1 MKKHILTILLVML
14 GLVTFGQ
21 QWTAISGNTPSKYQV
36 ALVASSERN
45 ITVDLQLSG
54 FFTSEVTTPQGQAC
68 IVSLPKTVSVAAAG
82 EPNLPMIPIPTII
95 GDRALMGVQVISA
108 EYTDYPN
115 MEIAPSKGD
124 FPRSINPDDVPY
136 TYGEAYRHDAFFP
149 AQLVKL
155 DEPYIHR
162 DVRGQN
168 MMVTPCQYN
177 PITKVL
183 RVYHHLV
190 LSMDK
195 IGYDTRNIIESR
207 NATFVMDPEFKA
219 MYENRYIN
227 YETSMSRYTAIE
239 EAGELLVICYDN
251 FMSAMEPFVAWK
263 KQIGRPTTMVG
274 TSTAGSTN
282 TAIKSYITTYYNQHP
297 NLTDVLLV
305 GDVAQIPGVSAGSGS
320 YSGKGDN
327 PYGQVAGSD
336 RYNDVIIGRFC
347 CETAAQVTNHVNK
360 VINYERDLNASAT
373 WLSIGQGVSK
383 NEGAGQGHDGGESDY
398 QHIDNIRT
406 DLLNYNYTNV
416 YRDYQSVS
424 GTTASSANVVSQ
436 HINEG
441 VSIINY
447 CNHGSET
454 SWGVFSYSNS
464 HVNALTNDYKL
475 PYIISV
481 ACLNGKYDYGSGC
494 FAEAWM
500 RATNNSNGNPTGAIG
515 GMFSYISQP
524 WTPPQYGQD
533 EMVDILVE
541 SYSNRIRRTMGGVSI
556 NGNMAIL
563 DLGASSSTNYGTYE
577 TWILFGD
584 PTLTLRNAV
593 PQNMGVTHAPTMYTN
608 ATSFA
613 VNATNGNGAL
623 ATLTRNGEI
632 MGSATITNGSCNIT
646 FTAPGSTGTATLT
659 VFGYNKIT
667 YIADINIVGGSASEY
682 TINVSAN
689 PTAGGTVTG
698 GGTFP
703 AGSTRTVTAT
713 ANTGYTFQNW
723 TENGTVVSTN
733 ASYSFTLNYDRN
745 LVANFAAQT
754 FTINATAD
762 PTVGGSVSVSGNRDT
777 FTYGFEDGTTQGWTV
792 GSSDNGSTTWTVGQS
807 GNPNQNY
814 TTHGGNYYIG
824 SVYDE
829 SNAVDDWLISP
840 QFMLGGTMSFY
851 IKTTS
856 ASYTDYYSVLVSTG
870 TNAISQFTTTVVSAT
885 RVTSTNY
892 TVVNVNLGSY
902 SGMGYVAIRHTANA
916 DQASLLVDDI
926 TIVEGEDPGTDSGT
940 FNYGQTCTVTA
951 TPNSGYQ
958 FVNWTENGTAVS
970 SSATYSF
977 TVTSNRDL
985 VAHFTN
991 QTQSYTIAV
1000 SANPTNGGTVT
1011 GGGTFSQGQSCT
1023 VVAAPNA
1030 NYTFNNWTE
1039 NGTVVSTN
1047 TSYTFT
1053 VNGNRTLVANFTYTP
1068 PTYTVAVSANPTNGG
1083 TVTGGGTFQQGQ
1095 SCTVNATA
1103 NTGYTFTNW
1112 TENGTV
1118 VSTNAQYTFTVSG
1131 NRALVANFTINTYTI
1146 NVSANPTAGG
1156 TVSGGGTFTYGQS
1169 CTVNATAAT
1178 GYTFTN
1184 WTENGTVVSTNAHY
1198 TFTVNANR
1206 NLVAHFT
1213 ANTYTI
1219 TVSASPTN
1227 GGIVTGGGTF
1237 TYGQS
1242 CTLTA
1247 TANSGFTF
1255 INWTENGSFVSSNA
1269 TLTFTV
1275 TGNANIVAHFTENPL
1290 PMYTITVTPK
1300 PAEGGTVSGGGTY
1313 QEGQSCAVVATPA
1326 PGYTFTNW
1334 TENGTVVSTDS
1345 RYTFVVTGNRNLN
1358 ANFTAIDYVISAS
1371 IDPAEGGII
1380 EGAGTFAYGSEITLK
1395 VVLNDS
1401 YTFLY
1406 WTENGLIVS
1415 YDQNYAFT
1423 VTNNRTL
1430 VANVQHIEGI
1440 EEHTGVSFDIYPNP
1454 VSDKLTIEASEAI
1467 DNIEVFNIAGAMVF
1481 SQKNCTEKV
1490 EINTT
1495 DMPAG
1500 TYVIRMTT
1508 KNASEVRRFV
1518 KF

>member
-14 GLVTFGQ
+14 GLMTFGQ

-136 TYGEAYRHDAFFP
+136 TYGEAYQHDAFFP
-149 AQLVKL
+149 AQLVEL

-195 IGYDTRNIIESR
+195 IGYDTRNIIETRS
-207 NATFVMDPEFKA
+207 NTIILDPDFKA
-219 MYENRYIN
+219 TYENRYIN
-227 YETSMSRYTAIE
+227 YEASMSRYTAIE

-274 TSTAGSTN
+274 TSTAGSSN
-282 TAIKSYITTYYNQHP
+282 SAIKSYITSYYNQHP

-305 GDVAQIPGVSAGSGS
+305 GDVAQIPGASAGGGS

-373 WLSIGQGVSK
+373 WLPIGQGISTTAGNGGHY
-383 NEGAGQGHDGGESDY
+383 NEDDY
-398 QHIDNIRT
+398 VHVDNLRT

-424 GTTASSANVVSQ
+424 GTTATSASVVSQ
-436 HINEG
+436 HINGG

-475 PYIISV
+475 PFVFSV
-481 ACLNGKYDYGSGC
+481 ACLVGKYDYSGSGGC

-524 WTPPQYGQD
+524 WVPPMYGQD

-541 SYSNRIRRTMGGVSI
+541 TYSNRIRRTMGGVSI
-556 NGNMAIL
+556 NGIMSVL
-563 DLGASSSTNYGTYE
+563 DLGASQAINYGTYE
-577 TWILFGD
+577 TWILYGD

-593 PQNMGVTHAPTMYTN
+593 PQNMGVTHAPTMYTD

-703 AGSTRTVTAT
+703 TGSTRTVTAT

-733 ASYSFTLNYDRN
+733 ASYTFTLNYSRN
-745 LVANFAAQT
+745 LVANFAVPT
-754 FTINATAD
+754 FTITATAD

-777 FTYGFEDGTTQGWTV
+777 FTYGFENGTTQGWTV

-807 GNPNQNY
+807 GSPNQNY

-840 QFMLGGTMSFY
+840 QFMLGGSMSFY

-856 ASYTDYYSVLVSTG
+856 TSYTDYYSVLVSTG
-870 TNAISQFTTTVVSAT
+870 TNAINQFTTTVVSAT

-970 SSATYSF
+970 SSPAYSF

-991 QTQSYTIAV
+991 QTQSYTVAV

-1023 VVAAPNA
+1023 V
-1030 NYTFNNWTE
+1030 
-1039 NGTVVSTN
+1039 S
-1047 TSYTFT
+1047 
-1053 VNGNRTLVANFTYTP
+1053 
-1068 PTYTVAVSANPTNGG
+1068 
-1083 TVTGGGTFQQGQ
+1083 
-1095 SCTVNATA
+1095 ATA

-1112 TENGTV
+1112 TENGSVVSTNANYTFNVTSNRNLVANFTAVPQSYTIAVSANPTAGGTV
-1118 VSTNAQYTFTVSG
+1118 TGGGSYNAGTSCTVNATAATGYTFSNWTENGTVISTNAQYTFTVNG
-1131 NRALVANFTINTYTI
+1131 NRTLVANFTINTYTI

-1255 INWTENGSFVSSNA
+1255 INWTENGSFVSSNT

-1430 VANVQHIEGI
+1430 VANVQHVEGI

-1495 DMPAG
+1495 YIPAG

-1508 KNASEVRRFV
+1508 QGTTEVRRFV
-1518 KF
+1518 KK